1 MAFGKP
7 DILDPKFELRPIQA
21 AIRAARQRI
30 VILEAAVTVLQNV
43 GSTTQNVAVLQ
54 AQVASLLALLSNVQD
69 ANTVFAGPRSG
80 SAAQA
85 QFRTLGWADL
95 PLVSELS
102 FTSGVDGD
110 ELVAVERDGT
120 MVYTTLPT
128 VNRALVHTVGDITLD
143 YTVRLCVVNA
153 GSLSAV
159 ITLPSGNLPTGR
171 TVPISIRRADNG
183 SGPGSFTVSIVAP
196 SGEMINGSMDPFDLA
211 DQTGV
216 TLLASGDGWVQA

>member
-30 VILEAAVTVLQNV
+30 EVLEAAVAILQNV
-43 GSTTQNVAVLQ
+43 GASTQNVATLQ
-54 AQVASLLALLSNVQD
+54 AQVATLLASFSNVQV
-69 ANTVFAGPRSG
+69 ANTVFAGPDSG
-80 SAAQA
+80 TSAAA
-85 QFRTLGWADL
+85 RFRNLVWADL
-95 PLVSELS
+95 PLVSELPFS
-102 FTSGVDGD
+102 SGVDPD
-110 ELVAVERDGT
+110 ALVAIEIDGG
-120 MVYTTLPT
+120 MYYTTLPT

-159 ITLPSGNLPTGR
+159 VTLPSGNLPTGR

-183 SGPGSFTVSIVAP
+183 SGPGSFTVSVVAP
-196 SGEMINGSMDPFDLA
+196 SGETINGSGAALSLA
-211 DQTGV
+211 NQTGV